1 MTKNHNYFKQ
11 LLNIAEEIS
20 KGKLGVHTVSVA
32 HDDWCNFLKNN
43 KKECNCNPEVSKGV
57 KE

>member
-1 MTKNHNYFKQ
+1 MKKEHNYFKQ

-20 KGKLGVHTVSVA
+20 KGEPGFHTVNVA

-43 KKECNCNPEVSKGV
+43 KNKCNCNPEVAKGV
-57 KE
+57 RE